1 MCTRWPAARTTAART
16 SVPRPGISSSPSRT
30 RSMRRFQQ
38 TYGGST
44 KTTVCGRIGALYSDG
59 DARGR
64 LGLRSGGRGDRPR
77 RDRQEDRER
86 GPLTVP
92 AAYRDAAPEAG
103 GELLRDAE
111 PEAGAAGLAGPPLV
125 APLAS

>member
-16 SVPRPGISSSPSRT
+16 SGPRPGISSSPSRT

-64 LGLRSGGRGDRPR
+64 LGLGWSGGRGGHPR
-77 RDRQEDRER
+77 RDREEDRER
-86 GPLTVP
+86 RPLAVP
-92 AAYRDAAPEAG
+92 AAYRDAAAEAV
-103 GELLRDAE
+103 GELLRDA
-111 PEAGAAGLAGPPLV
+111 
-125 APLAS
+125 